1 MKEKDAR
8 IFVTSV
14 SNASKRLE
22 YYGDAQIE
30 GITLLKLIY
39 KYASYCTTYKQLQ
52 RLNSM
57 VSTLQTTDHLICME
71 YQALPAYNMPLSGTG
86 EVVIGAG
93 SPNQPPTLGDISI
106 TLLEGITAF
115 GFADVVLYE
124 NYVDDAGGSPSGFV
138 IKTLPAN
145 GGLYYNGSIVT
156 LNTILPTS
164 AFLIFERYPDGIS
177 GVDDAYVTTFTFS
190 AFDDD
195 SQLPL
200 ESNIA
205 TVTVNVDA
213 FGTTNQPATVGDR
226 AQYSDNRA
234 TTVFTVADFTVNA
247 IAPYFDP
254 EGNDLDAIRIDEV
267 SDANT
272 GVYYFFDAE
281 VTVGQVITNA
291 EIAAGAFYH
300 VAADQNEISTDTFE
314 ASVRDTGSMIW
325 VS

>member
-14 SNASKRLE
+14 SNASSRLK
-22 YYGDAQIE
+22 YYGDAKLE
-30 GITLLKLIY
+30 GITLLKLLY
-39 KYASYCTTYKQLQ
+39 KYASYSTTYKQLQ
-52 RLNSM
+52 RINSM
-57 VSTLQTTDHLICME
+57 VSTLQTTDKLICME
-71 YQALPAYNMPLSGTG
+71 YQALPAYNINNTPSNVELNAQG
-86 EVVIGAG
+86 
-93 SPNQPPTLGDISI
+93 NQPPALGDISI

-124 NYVDDAGGSPSGFV
+124 NYLDDAGGSPSGFV
-138 IKTLPAN
+138 IKSLPAN
-145 GGLYYNGSIVT
+145 GGLYYGNDIVT
-156 LNTILPTS
+156 LNTILPAS

-190 AFDDD
+190 AFDDNT
-195 SQLPL
+195 QLPL

-213 FGTTNQPATVGDR
+213 LGVTNEPATVGDR
-226 AQYSDNRA
+226 AQYSVNRA
-234 TTVFTVADFTVNA
+234 TTVFTVADFTTNA

-272 GVYYFFDAE
+272 GVYYFFDVA
-281 VTVGQVITNA
+281 VTAGQIITNA
-291 EIAAGAFYH
+291 ELAAGAFYH
-300 VAADQNEISTDTFE
+300 VAADQNQISTDTFE

-325 VS
+325 VN

>member
-57 VSTLQTTDHLICME
+57 VSILQTTDHLICME
-71 YQALPAYNMPLSGTG
+71 YQALPAYNINDTPSTG
-86 EVVIGAG
+86 EVEIGPAG
-93 SPNQPPTLGDISI
+93 NEPPTLGDISI

-115 GFADVVLYE
+115 GFADVILYE
-124 NYVDDAGGSPSGFV
+124 NYSDDVGAPSGFV
-138 IKTLPAN
+138 IKSLPAN
-145 GGLYYNGSIVT
+145 GGLYYGNEIVT
-156 LNTILPTS
+156 LNTILPVTF
-164 AFLIFERYPDGIS
+164 FLVFERYPDAIS

-190 AFDDD
+190 AFD
-195 SQLPL
+195 SNLQLPL

-213 FGTTNQPATVGDR
+213 LGTTNEPATVGDR

-281 VTVGQVITNA
+281 VTVGQIITNA

>member
-1 MKEKDAR
+1 MKEKDGR

-14 SNASKRLE
+14 SNASKKLE
-22 YYGDAQIE
+22 YYGDAKLE
-30 GITLLKLIY
+30 GITLLKLLY
-39 KYASYCTTYKQLQ
+39 KYASYSTTYKQLQ
-52 RLNSM
+52 RIDSM
-57 VSTLQTTDHLICME
+57 VSTLQTTDDLICME
-71 YQALPAYNMPLSGTG
+71 YQALPAYNIPLTGTG
-86 EVVIGAG
+86 VVVIGAEN
-93 SPNQPPTLGDISI
+93 PNQAPTLGDISI

-124 NYVDDAGGSPSGFV
+124 NYSDDAGGSPSNFV

-156 LNTILPTS
+156 LNTLLPIS
-164 AFLIFERYPDGIS
+164 AFLVFERYPDAIS

-195 SQLPL
+195 TQLPL

-213 FGTTNQPATVGDR
+213 LGVTNEPATVGDR
-226 AQYSDNRA
+226 AQYSVNRA
-234 TTVFTVADFTVNA
+234 TTVFTVEDFTANA

-254 EGNDLDAIRIDEV
+254 EGNDLDAIRIDEI

-272 GVYYFFDAE
+272 GVYYFFENPVVA
-281 VTVGQVITNA
+281 GQVITNA
-291 EIAAGAFYH
+291 QLAAGSFYH